1 MLRSGWNEHSISK
14 FNEVNARLTEL
25 MVQDD
30 TYWRQRS
37 KTLWLKDGGDF
48 NMKLFHASTTTR
60 RKRNHIDK
68 LLKDDGIEVT
78 SQEDIKEVVAYYFR
92 HIFNGQ
98 VGLYE
103 PVTNSV
109 QSCISEED
117 NRSFGSPFY
126 KGII

>member
-60 RKRNHIDK
+60 RKAKLASMSLLLIQFNHVFRRRITDP
-68 LLKDDGIEVT
+68 LVAHFT
-78 SQEDIKEVVAYYFR
+78 KE
-92 HIFNGQ
+92 
-98 VGLYE
+98 
-103 PVTNSV
+103 
-109 QSCISEED
+109 
-117 NRSFGSPFY
+117 
-126 KGII
+126 